1 MSKFVIAT
9 MVALFA
15 CVSISANAAEEVNYY
30 KSKRTDVV
38 IDDDLGL
45 VCVRLFIQST
55 SSTTV
60 SNCWT
65 YSQTLKDSK
74 LNAILTKAK
83 KELNKGEH

>member
-1 MSKFVIAT
+1 MNKFVITTMIALAT
-9 MVALFA
+9 
-15 CVSISANAAEEVNYY
+15 CISANVNAAEEVNYY
-30 KSKRTDVV
+30 KSSRTDVV

-45 VCVRLFIQST
+45 VCVRLFPHST
-55 SSTTV
+55 SSMTV

-65 YSQTLKDSK
+65 YSQALKDSK